1 MKICCIS
8 LSTREMQI
16 KTTMEYQRYLLEWL
30 KLEKLITLSID
41 IAMEQMQLS
50 YFY

>member
-8 LSTREMQI
+8 LSAREMQI
-16 KTTMEYQRYLLEWL
+16 KTTMEYQCYLLEWL
-30 KLEKLITLSID
+30 KLEKLSID